1 MKIRQ
6 IIGGVL
12 LLIAAGACKNDDFVW
27 GDEDFIR
34 ITGPEIWT
42 LGTDSLNF
50 TFSAFPDATTY
61 TMETELTVQGR
72 TADYDRTIRLQINKA
87 KTTASATDYEFPSEV
102 ILKAGESSAKFSIV
116 LHRTEA
122 MQRNDA
128 RLCVEIAP
136 SSDLLPGVNAFSS
149 LTLAWNDKVTK
160 PANWDDLEEFFGTY
174 SEVKYRFII
183 SVLNVT
189 LFPYGE
195 SSEVTWGVMY
205 NYKLKMR
212 TALEAYNANPANTPM
227 TDENGAVISFPN

>member
-6 IIGGVL
+6 ILWGVIL
-12 LLIAAGACKNDDFVW
+12 LVMASACKNDDFVW
-27 GDEDFIR
+27 GEEDFIR

-42 LGTDSLNF
+42 LGTDSLIF

-72 TADYDRTIRLQINKA
+72 TVDYDRVIRLQVNEL
-87 KTTASATDYEFPSEV
+87 KTTASPTDYEFSSEV
-102 ILKAGESSAKFSIV
+102 ILKAGEATVFFPIV

-122 MQRNDA
+122 MQQNDV
-128 RLCVEIAP
+128 RLCIEIAP
-136 SSDLLPGVNAFSS
+136 SSDLQPGVSAFSS
-149 LTLAWNDKVTK
+149 LTLAWNDKVTR
-160 PANWDDLEEFFGTY
+160 PANWADLEEFFGVY

-195 SSEVTWGVMY
+195 ASEFTWGVMY

-212 TALEAYNANPANTPM
+212 TALEAYNANPENSPM

>member
-6 IIGGVL
+6 IIGGVM
-12 LLIAAGACKNDDFVW
+12 LLIAASACKNDDFVW

-34 ITGPEIWT
+34 IIGPEIWT
-42 LGTDSLNF
+42 LGTDSLSF

-61 TMETELTVQGR
+61 TMETELAVQGR
-72 TADYDRTIRLQINKA
+72 TADYDRTIRLQANQT
-87 KTTASATDYEFPSEV
+87 KTTALAADYEFPSEV
-102 ILKAGESSAKFSIV
+102 VLKAGNASVMFSIV
-116 LHRTEA
+116 LYRTEE
-122 MQRNDA
+122 MQYNDA

-136 SSDLLPGVNAFSS
+136 SSDLQPGANAFSS

-174 SEVKYRFII
+174 SETKYRFII

-195 SSEVTWGVMY
+195 SDEFTWGVMY

-212 TALEAYNANPANTPM
+212 TALEAYNADPANTPM
-227 TDENGAVISFPN
+227 TDEKGAVVSFPN